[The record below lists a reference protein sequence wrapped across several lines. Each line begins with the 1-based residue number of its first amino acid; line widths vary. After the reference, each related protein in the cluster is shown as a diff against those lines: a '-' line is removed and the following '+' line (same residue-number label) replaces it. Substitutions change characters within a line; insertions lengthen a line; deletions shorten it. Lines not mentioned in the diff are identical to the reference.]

1 MLVAACLLFFLG
13 TMVCPLV
20 HSMMFRTVY
29 LNSQHVIV
37 DANHVW
43 QGFISS
49 GGADQFFDDV
59 SKNTLKNAIYELET
73 LVGDTILVSSVRC
86 SYLTRSQLGH
96 VRSTDAM
103 SYGRELR

>member
-13 TMVCPLV
+13 TMVCPPV
-20 HSMMFRTVY
+20 HSMMFQTAY
-29 LNSQHVIV
+29 LDSQHVIV

-49 GGADQFFDDV
+49 GGANQFFDDV

-73 LVGDTILVSSVRC
+73 LIGDAILVSSVRY
-86 SYLTRSQLGH
+86 SLFNEE
-96 VRSTDAM
+96 STVPC
-103 SYGRELR
+103 

>member
-1 MLVAACLLFFLG
+1 
-13 TMVCPLV
+13 MV
-20 HSMMFRTVY
+20 
-29 LNSQHVIV
+29 V

-73 LVGDTILVSSVRC
+73 LVGDAILVSSVRC
-86 SYLTRSQLGH
+86 SLFNEE
-96 VRSTDAM
+96 ST
-103 SYGRELR
+103 GPC